1 MPGGELELKCVAVGS
16 PMPFIKWRQG
26 AVDLTPDDNLPVGRD
41 VLLLKDV
48 KVSMSRQMYNPSS

>member
-1 MPGGELELKCVAVGS
+1 MKCVAVGS